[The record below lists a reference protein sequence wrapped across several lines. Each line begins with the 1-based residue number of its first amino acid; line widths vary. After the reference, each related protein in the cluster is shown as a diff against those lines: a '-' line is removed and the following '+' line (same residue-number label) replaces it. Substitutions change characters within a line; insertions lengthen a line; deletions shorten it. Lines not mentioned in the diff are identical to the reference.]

1 MLRFSLHFM
10 DKTSRLL
17 EDHRLRAPDVW
28 HAMACAN
35 RRLHRSFVGSRVPT
49 LDPQGRVDV
58 LDRDGVI
65 VARIYCAEA
74 IAAMS

>member
-1 MLRFSLHFM
+1 MIA
-10 DKTSRLL
+10 DQ
-17 EDHRLRAPDVW
+17 RLRVPDLW

-35 RRLHRSFVGSRVPT
+35 RRLCRTFGSSGEPA
-49 LDPQGRVDV
+49 LDPKGRVDV
-58 LDRDGVI
+58 LDRTGVV